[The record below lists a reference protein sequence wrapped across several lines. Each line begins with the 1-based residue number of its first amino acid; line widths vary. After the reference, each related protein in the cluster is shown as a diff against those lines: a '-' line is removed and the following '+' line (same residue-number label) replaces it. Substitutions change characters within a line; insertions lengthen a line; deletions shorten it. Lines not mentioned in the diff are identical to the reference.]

1 MLSHARM
8 LVEWDITPLRA
19 LLQEGVPQLRR
30 LAEERRLPDEL
41 GILPDRRLSPAG
53 VMDMAA
59 SLLVTGVMQQLNALV
74 ETCLHYLADRIRDD
88 GTVTLFAD
96 RAPSW
101 QVSLEEIEKAC
112 GTRAALLPGAE
123 DVALVRR
130 EVNALKHKGGFL
142 VEREPLRHVR
152 SVAGT
157 MSDPVEKL
165 NGVER
170 WLIALTDIVDAW
182 HGSTRGVV

>member
-8 LVEWDITPLRA
+8 LVEWEITPLRA
-19 LLQEGVPQLRR
+19 LLQEGVPPLRR
-30 LAEERRLPDEL
+30 LADERRVPGEL
-41 GILPDRRLSPAG
+41 GILPDRHLSPAG

-101 QVSLEEIEKAC
+101 QVSLAEIEHAC
-112 GTRAALLPGAE
+112 GTRAALLPGAD
-123 DVALVRR
+123 DVAHVRR
-130 EVNALKHKGGFL
+130 EANALKHKGSFL
-142 VEREPLRHVR
+142 IEREPLRHIR

-157 MSDPVEKL
+157 VSDPIQKL
-165 NGVER
+165 DGVER
-170 WLIALTDIVDAW
+170 WLIALTDLVDAG
-182 HGSTRGVV
+182 HASRRGVV